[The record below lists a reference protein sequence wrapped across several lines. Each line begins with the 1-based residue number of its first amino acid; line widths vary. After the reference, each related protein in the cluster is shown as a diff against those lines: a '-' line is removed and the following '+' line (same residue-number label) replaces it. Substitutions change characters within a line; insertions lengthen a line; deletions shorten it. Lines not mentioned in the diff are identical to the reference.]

1 MTDDRRSLFRQRSFA
16 GLWWGQV
23 FSITGDRFTYLALA
37 GLFFEYSQGDPSTSY
52 AALLALFANVV
63 VAPVL
68 LFAPFT
74 GAWVDR
80 HNLKRVLI
88 VSDVLRALLVFSM
101 PILFEMT
108 HSTDVIFAVVF
119 LLFTVNVIFL
129 PAKSALLPEVVRAD
143 QLLAA
148 NSLLAGAGILATAIG
163 ALAGGYI
170 IDRFGWAFAMRLDAA
185 SYLVSV
191 VGLALVAYRAA
202 DHHAHLA
209 PVTVRGYAA
218 EVGAGWN
225 VVRRSRTV
233 GAAFLALA
241 AVWFAGGV
249 LHVAGNEHIQA
260 MASAPGMSRLG
271 ALLFAIGVGS
281 GIGAWWINTYGKR
294 LPRAYVL
301 GTGLAL
307 AGCALALFAM
317 SRLFAVF
324 VGAALL
330 IGLFA
335 APALVLT
342 ETALQEGTDLVHR
355 ARVFSLRDFTMR
367 LTLLV
372 SVSLAA
378 WAVEWTDTRTTLLA
392 CAVVLWVLGGCT
404 VGLGRRAEGPEP
416 TGAGLAARGEVG
428 R

>member
-1 MTDDRRSLFRQRSFA
+1 MIGRRDSLFRQRSFA
-16 GLWWGQV
+16 SLWWGQI

-37 GLFFEYSQGDPSTSY
+37 GLFFEYSQSDPHASY

-80 HNLKRVLI
+80 HNLKHVLV

-101 PILFEMT
+101 PVLFEMT
-108 HSTDVIFAVVF
+108 RSTDAVFVAVF
-119 LLFTVNVIFL
+119 LLFAVNVIFL
-129 PAKSALLPEVVRAD
+129 PAKSALLPEIVRAD

-170 IDRFGWAFAMRLDAA
+170 IDRWGWAFAMRLDAT

-191 VGLALVAYRAA
+191 IGLALVTYRAG
-202 DHHAHLA
+202 DHHAHLE
-209 PVTVRGYAA
+209 PVTVRRYVA

-225 VVRRSRTV
+225 VVRRSRSV
-233 GAAFLALA
+233 GAAFVALA

-281 GIGAWWINTYGKR
+281 GIGAWWINTRGKR

-301 GTGLAL
+301 GAGLAL
-307 AGCALALFAM
+307 AGCTLALFAM

-330 IGLFA
+330 MGLFA

-342 ETALQEGTDLVHR
+342 ETVLQEGTELNHR
-355 ARVFSLRDFTMR
+355 ARVFSLRDFAMR

-378 WAVEWTDTRTTLLA
+378 WMVELTDTRMTLLA
-392 CAVVLWVLGGCT
+392 CAIALLILGGCT
-404 VGLGRRAEGPEP
+404 AGLGRRAQRFESSGNF
-416 TGAGLAARGEVG
+416 AARGAG

>member
-1 MTDDRRSLFRQRSFA
+1 MIADRRSLFRQRSFA
-16 GLWWGQV
+16 GLWWGQL

-37 GLFFEYSQGDPSTSY
+37 GLFFEHSQQDPRASY
-52 AALLALFANVV
+52 AALLAVFANVV

-80 HNLKRVLI
+80 HNLQRVLV
-88 VSDVLRALLVFSM
+88 VSDALRALLVLSM
-101 PILFEMT
+101 PVLFEMT
-108 HSTDVIFAVVF
+108 HSTDVIFGVVF

-129 PAKSALLPEVVRAD
+129 PAKSALLPEIVRSE

-170 IDRFGWAFAMRLDAA
+170 IDRYGWALAMRLDAA

-191 VGLALVAYRAA
+191 IGLAMVAYRAA

-209 PVTVRGYAA
+209 PVTVRRYLA
-218 EVGAGWN
+218 EVGAGWS
-225 VVRRSRTV
+225 VVRHSRSV
-233 GAAFLALA
+233 GAAFVALA

-249 LHVAGNEHIQA
+249 LHVAGNEHIQTV
-260 MASAPGMSRLG
+260 ASAPGMSRLG

-281 GIGAWWINTYGKR
+281 GIGTWWINTYGKR

-301 GTGLAL
+301 GAGLAL
-307 AGCALALFAM
+307 AGCTLALFAM

-324 VGAALL
+324 LGAAVLL
-330 IGLFA
+330 GLFA

-342 ETALQEGTDLVHR
+342 ETALQEGTDLAHR
-355 ARVFSLRDFTMR
+355 ARVFSLRDFAMR

-372 SVSLAA
+372 SVSSAA
-378 WAVEWTDTRTTLLA
+378 WLVQVIDARTTLLA
-392 CAVVLWVLGGCT
+392 CAVALLVLGGCT
-404 VGLGRRAEGPEP
+404 AGLGRRAARPESD
-416 TGAGLAARGEVG
+416 AAALAARGGVG

>member
-1 MTDDRRSLFRQRSFA
+1 MMKRRDSLFRQRSFA
-16 GLWWGQV
+16 SLWWGQI

-37 GLFFEYSQGDPSTSY
+37 GLFFEYSQSDPRASY
-52 AALLALFANVV
+52 AALLAVFANVV

-74 GAWVDR
+74 GPWVDR
-80 HNLKRVLI
+80 HNLKHVLV

-101 PILFEMT
+101 PILFGMT
-108 HSTDVIFAVVF
+108 HSTNVIFAVVF

-129 PAKSALLPEVVRAD
+129 PAKSAILPEVVRSD

-170 IDRFGWAFAMRLDAA
+170 IDRWGWAFAMRLDAA

-191 VGLALVAYRAA
+191 IGLALVAYRAG
-202 DHHAHLA
+202 DHHGHLA
-209 PVTVRGYAA
+209 PVTVSRYIA
-218 EVGAGWN
+218 EVGAGWG
-225 VVRRSRTV
+225 VVRRSRSV
-233 GAAFLALA
+233 GAAFVALA

-249 LHVAGNEHIQA
+249 LHVAGNEHIQT

-281 GIGAWWINTYGKR
+281 GIGAWWINTRGKR

-301 GTGLAL
+301 GAGLAL
-307 AGCALALFAM
+307 AGCTLALFAM

-330 IGLFA
+330 LGLFA

-342 ETALQEGTDLVHR
+342 ETVLQEGTELAHR
-355 ARVFSLRDFTMR
+355 ARVFSLRDFAMR

-372 SVSLAA
+372 SVSIAA
-378 WAVEWTDTRTTLLA
+378 WLVEWTDTRTTLLA
-392 CAVVLWVLGGCT
+392 CAITLLLLGGCT
-404 VGLGRRAEGPEP
+404 VGLGRRAQRVESSS
-416 TGAGLAARGEVG
+416 GLAARGVG

>member
-1 MTDDRRSLFRQRSFA
+1 VIADRRSLFRQRSFA
-16 GLWWGQV
+16 GLWWGQL

-37 GLFFEYSQGDPSTSY
+37 GLFFEHSQQDPRASY
-52 AALLALFANVV
+52 AALLAVFANVV

-80 HNLKRVLI
+80 HNLQRVLV
-88 VSDVLRALLVFSM
+88 VSDALRALLVLSM
-101 PILFEMT
+101 PVLFEMT
-108 HSTDVIFAVVF
+108 HSTDVIFGVVF

-129 PAKSALLPEVVRAD
+129 PAKSALLPEIVRSE

-170 IDRFGWAFAMRLDAA
+170 IDRYGWALAMRLDAA

-191 VGLALVAYRAA
+191 IGLAMVAYRAA

-209 PVTVRGYAA
+209 PVTVRRYLA
-218 EVGAGWN
+218 EVGAGWS
-225 VVRRSRTV
+225 VVRHSRSV
-233 GAAFLALA
+233 GAAFVALA

-249 LHVAGNEHIQA
+249 LHVAGNEHIQT

-281 GIGAWWINTYGKR
+281 GIGTWWINTYGKR

-301 GTGLAL
+301 GAGLAL
-307 AGCALALFAM
+307 AGCTLALFAM

-324 VGAALL
+324 LGAAVLL
-330 IGLFA
+330 GLFA

-342 ETALQEGTDLVHR
+342 ETALQEGTDLAHR
-355 ARVFSLRDFTMR
+355 ARVFSLRDFAMR

-372 SVSLAA
+372 SVSSAA
-378 WAVEWTDTRTTLLA
+378 WLVQVIDARTTLLA
-392 CAVVLWVLGGCT
+392 CAVALLVLGGCT
-404 VGLGRRAEGPEP
+404 AGLGRRAARPESD
-416 TGAGLAARGEVG
+416 AAALAARGGVG

>member
-37 GLFFEYSQGDPSTSY
+37 GLFFEYSQGNPSASY

-108 HSTDVIFAVVF
+108 YSTDVIFAVVF
-119 LLFTVNVIFL
+119 LLFAVNVIFL
-129 PAKSALLPEVVRAD
+129 PAKSALLPEVVRGD

-191 VGLALVAYRAA
+191 VGLGFVAYRAG

-225 VVRRSRTV
+225 VVRQSRSV

-301 GTGLAL
+301 GAGLAF

-324 VGAALL
+324 VGAAFL

-342 ETALQEGTDLVHR
+342 ETALQEGTDLAHR

-378 WAVEWTDTRTTLLA
+378 WAVAWTDTRTTLLG
-392 CAVVLWVLGGCT
+392 CTVVLWVLGGCT
-404 VGLGRRAEGPEP
+404 VGLGRRAERVE
-416 TGAGLAARGEVG
+416 TTAAGLAARGEVG

>member
-1 MTDDRRSLFRQRSFA
+1 MTADRRSLFRQRSFA
-16 GLWWGQV
+16 GLWWGQL

-37 GLFFEYSQGDPSTSY
+37 GLLFEYSRSDPGASY
-52 AALLALFANVV
+52 AALLAVFANVV

-68 LFAPFT
+68 LFAPFS

-80 HNLKRVLI
+80 HNLKHVLV
-88 VSDVLRALLVFSM
+88 VSDAVRALLVFSI

-108 HSTDVIFAVVF
+108 RSTDAVFAVVF

-129 PAKSALLPEVVRAD
+129 PAKSALLPEIVRGE

-170 IDRFGWAFAMRLDAA
+170 IDRYGWAFAMRLDAA
-185 SYLVSV
+185 SYLISV
-191 VGLALVAYRAA
+191 IGLASVAYRAG

-209 PVTVRGYAA
+209 PVTVRRYVA
-218 EVGAGWN
+218 EVGAGWGT
-225 VVRRSRTV
+225 VRRSRVV
-233 GAAFLALA
+233 GAAFVALA

-249 LHVAGNEHIQA
+249 LHVAGNQHIQA

-281 GIGAWWINTYGKR
+281 GIGAWWINTRGKR

-301 GTGLAL
+301 GAGLAL
-307 AGCALALFAM
+307 AGCTLAVFAM

-324 VGAALL
+324 VGAAVLL
-330 IGLFA
+330 GLFA

-342 ETALQEGTDLVHR
+342 ETALQEGTDLAHR
-355 ARVFSLRDFTMR
+355 ARVFSLRDFAMR

-378 WAVEWTDTRTTLLA
+378 WLVEATDTRTTLLA
-392 CAVVLWVLGGCT
+392 CAVALLALGGCT
-404 VGLGRRAEGPEP
+404 AGLGRRAARLGS
-416 TGAGLAARGEVG
+416 GDVLAARGSVG